1 MKSLDR
7 NSANVQA
14 HEGGSFRE
22 RVPGRGIYTCMP
34 MCGLRRLAQRY
45 EYGEL
50 KYGKAEAYKD
60 GLPVK
65 DSMDS
70 MFRHM
75 VSYLE
80 GDNSEDHMAA
90 IAWGAMCIMYMEE
103 YVPKFQD
110 IPARK
115 KFTRAKGDF
124 EYLKKNIEGGF
135 FK

>member
-1 MKSLDR
+1 MESLDR

-45 EYGEL
+45 EYGKL

-60 GLPVK
+60 GLPVT

-90 IAWGAMCIMYMEE
+90 IAWGAMCIMHMEE
-103 YVPKFQD
+103 HVPKFQD

-115 KFTRAKGDF
+115 KFTKAKGDF